1 MMIRPNYGKAI
12 GNNMA
17 QIIPAAPIQGSAP
30 EVIRVFHLL
39 KRLPDDVT
47 VTQRLPAL
55 HGPGPDFWLT
65 QAERGLFLAVA
76 TTTPQEAQRAGQM
89 GLFGGDIRP
98 VGEEAQE
105 RLVDFSHSIPTV
117 PHLPAAIL
125 FPNLNRKQLA
135 AVRPSPSDTEWVGK
149 ETLTPDRFA
158 DWLNGRFSDRLSP
171 AQINHIREQFT
182 PEVIV
187 PAAFTVRPPIE
198 RHTEAGL
205 SQYLLDYDQEHA
217 LKLDLNLPDAGQTT
231 AQDFKLRLIN
241 GVAGSGKSLIVIY
254 RAHILRQLFPRKRI
268 LILTHN
274 RALIHDLR
282 RRYAQ
287 LSSGDRG
294 VQLYTFLGWCR
305 RHWPQDKAWRKTIS
319 YQARLALA
327 AQIGHEHLQDTA
339 VSEQMLLEEID
350 WTKDRLIFSRDDYL
364 QADRAG
370 RGFALGESMRHRL
383 YDAMT
388 AYHEA
393 LQQRQL
399 MDWGDVPRQLWRFW
413 HNGEAALPRYDIIL
427 IDEAQF
433 FAPLWFE
440 IIKRILTP
448 DTGHLF
454 LVADASQGFL
464 KRGQSWLSSGLDVR
478 GRVHRLQKSYRTT
491 REILDFATLLYRR
504 RLPQEDEDIVVP
516 DLAHMPNGVLPV
528 VIPLTSPQD
537 EVTRVINEIRLL
549 AEGGIPWGHI
559 LVIHASREEIRP
571 ILTRLNGVF
580 GVETAVDPGQADP
593 QNQIRVCSLNAAT
606 GLESPIVF
614 LMGAHELYEREQ
626 SIRLS
631 DEERAELIR
640 DNTRKLYM
648 AITRAGQRLVITYVG
663 PLPET
668 LAP

>member
-1 MMIRPNYGKAI
+1 M
-12 GNNMA
+12 
-17 QIIPAAPIQGSAP
+17 QGSPP
-30 EVIRVFHLL
+30 EVIRLFHLL
-39 KRLPDDVT
+39 RRLPEDV
-47 VTQRLPAL
+47 VVSQRLPTL
-55 HGPGPDFWLT
+55 HGPGPDFWLAR
-65 QAERGLFLAVA
+65 QDRVLFLAVSA
-76 TTTPQEAQRAGQM
+76 VTPQEAARAGQM
-89 GLFGGDIRP
+89 GLFGGGGRP
-98 VGEEAQE
+98 IGEGEGE
-105 RLVDFSHSIPTV
+105 RLAAFSHSIAHI

-125 FPNLNRKQLA
+125 FPNLNGQQMA
-135 AVRPSPSDTEWVGK
+135 AAMAATKPAANGRVWVSK

-158 DWLNGRFSDRLSP
+158 DWLNGRLSDPLTP
-171 AQINHIREQFT
+171 AQIGGIREKFT
-182 PEVIV
+182 PEVVV
-187 PAAFTVRPPIE
+187 PAAFTVRQPIE
-198 RHTEAGL
+198 RHTKAELG
-205 SQYLLDYDQEHA
+205 QYLLDYDQEYA

-254 RAHILRQLFPRKRI
+254 RAHMLRQLFPRKRI

-282 RRYAQ
+282 RRYVH
-287 LSSGDRG
+287 LSGGDRG

-305 RHWPQDKAWRKTIS
+305 RHWPKDKVWRKTIG
-319 YQARLALA
+319 YRARLALA
-327 AQIGHEHLQDTA
+327 AQISHEHLGDTA

-364 QADRAG
+364 AADRAG

-399 MDWGDVPRQLWRFW
+399 MDWGDVPRQIWRFW
-413 HNGEAALPRYDIIL
+413 HNGEATLPRYDIIL

-491 REILDFATLLYRR
+491 REILDFATLLYRT
-504 RLPQEDEDIVVP
+504 RLPQEDEEIVAP
-516 DLAHMPNGVLPV
+516 DVAHMPNGVLPV
-528 VIPLTSPQD
+528 VIPLTSAQD
-537 EVTRVINEIRLL
+537 EVTRVINEIRQL
-549 AEGGIPWGHI
+549 AKGGVPWGHI
-559 LVIHASREEIRP
+559 LIIHASREEVRS
-571 ILTRLNGVF
+571 ILQRLH
-580 GVETAVDPGQADP
+580 
-593 QNQIRVCSLNAAT
+593 R
-606 GLESPIVF
+606 IVAI
-614 LMGAHELYEREQ
+614 GAHRT
-626 SIRLS
+626 R
-631 DEERAELIR
+631 RADFFTVQIDRILQGNYR
-640 DNTRKLYM
+640 CQQ
-648 AITRAGQRLVITYVG
+648 GV
-663 PLPET
+663 PLDANIEN
-668 LAP
+668 

>member
-1 MMIRPNYGKAI
+1 
-12 GNNMA
+12 MA
-17 QIIPAAPIQGSAP
+17 QLIPATPIHGSPP
-30 EVIRVFHLL
+30 EVIRLFHLL
-39 KRLPDDVT
+39 KRLPDEIV
-47 VTQRLPAL
+47 VSQRLPAL
-55 HGPGPDFWLT
+55 HGPGPDFWLRQGDRT
-65 QAERGLFLAVA
+65 LFLAVSA
-76 TTTPQEAQRAGQM
+76 ATPQEARHAGQM
-89 GLFGGDIRP
+89 DLFGSETRP
-98 VGEEAQE
+98 IGELEAT
-105 RLVDFSHSIPTV
+105 RLVDFTQQLTAV

-125 FPNLNRKQLA
+125 FPNLTHKQMQA
-135 AVRPSPSDTEWVGK
+135 ARPSSSENAWISK
-149 ETLTPDRFA
+149 ELLTPDRFG
-158 DWLNGRFSDRLSP
+158 DWLNGRFSHPLTP
-171 AQINHIREQFT
+171 QQIDYIREKFT
-182 PEVIV
+182 PEVVV
-187 PAAFTVRPPIE
+187 PAAFTVRQPIE
-198 RHTEAGL
+198 RHTEAAL
-205 SQYLLDYDQEHA
+205 DQYLLDYDQEHA

-231 AQDFKLRLIN
+231 AQDFRLRLIN
-241 GVAGSGKSLIVIY
+241 GVAGSGKSLIIIY
-254 RAHILRQLFPRKRI
+254 RAHMLRCLFPRKRI

-282 RRYAQ
+282 RRYAH
-287 LSSGDRG
+287 LSGGDQS

-305 RHWPQDKAWRKTIS
+305 RHWPRDKAWRKTIS
-319 YQARLALA
+319 YRKRLELA
-327 AQIGHEHLQDTA
+327 AQIWYEYLGDTA
-339 VSEQMLLEEID
+339 VSEQVLLEEID
-350 WTKDRLIFSRDDYL
+350 WYKDRLLFSREDYL
-364 QADRAG
+364 AADRAG

-383 YDAMT
+383 YDAMV

-393 LQQRQL
+393 LQQRHL
-399 MDWGDVPRQLWRFW
+399 MDWGDVPRQLWHFW
-413 HNGEAALPRYDIIL
+413 HNGDVALPRYDIIL

-491 REILDFATLLYRR
+491 REILDFATLLYRT
-504 RLPQEDEDIVVP
+504 RLPQEDEDIVIP

-528 VIPLTSPQD
+528 VIPLTSSQD
-537 EVTRVINEIRLL
+537 ELTRVINEIRQL
-549 AEGGIPWGHI
+549 AQGGVPWGHI
-559 LVIHASREEIRP
+559 LIIHASREEIRP
-571 ILTRLNGVF
+571 ILTRLNGAF
-580 GVETAVDPGQADP
+580 GGDTAVDPGQVNP

-631 DEERAELIR
+631 EEERIELIR

-663 PLPET
+663 PLPAI
-668 LAP
+668 LAQSTP